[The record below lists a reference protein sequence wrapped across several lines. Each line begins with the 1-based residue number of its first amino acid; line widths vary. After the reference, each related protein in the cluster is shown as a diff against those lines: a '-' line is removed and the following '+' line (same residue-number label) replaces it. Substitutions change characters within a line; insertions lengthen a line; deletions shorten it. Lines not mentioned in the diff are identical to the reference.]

1 MTLLLTFQVKNI
13 LCYIFTWFQPAHAKH
28 VLLYMTMVSDH
39 IIFDVVYIVNLF
51 DVQTGE
57 FAHNNRALEHC
68 SDKDAITYLK
78 YSKWYLKTNYPIFYS
93 FHLNHH

>member
-13 LCYIFTWFQPAHAKH
+13 LCYIITWFLPAHAKH
-28 VLLYMTMVSDH
+28 VLLYMAMVSYH

-57 FAHNNRALEHC
+57 FAHKIR
-68 SDKDAITYLK
+68 SV
-78 YSKWYLKTNYPIFYS
+78 
-93 FHLNHH
+93 